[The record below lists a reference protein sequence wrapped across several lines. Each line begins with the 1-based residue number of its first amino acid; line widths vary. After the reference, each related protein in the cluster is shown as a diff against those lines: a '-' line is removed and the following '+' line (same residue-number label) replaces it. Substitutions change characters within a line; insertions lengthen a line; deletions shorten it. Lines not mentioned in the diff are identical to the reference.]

1 MKAARIGAVVTLAIL
16 ASTAARAGDKINC
29 KSQNLNQMQLDQCA
43 GQGFQAAD
51 AKLNK
56 LYRTLMSKYDA
67 SNQALLKAAEKSWL
81 AYRDTECSYET
92 NGTVGGTI
100 NPMEDALCRT
110 DKTNA
115 RIKELNVQL
124 HCEEGDLLCN
134 MPVK

>member
-1 MKAARIGAVVTLAIL
+1 MKAVCVGAVVTLAVL
-16 ASTAARAGDKINC
+16 ASGAAHADDKIDC

-43 GQGFQAAD
+43 GQGFLAAD

-67 SNQALLKAAEKSWL
+67 SNQALLKGAEKSWL
-81 AYRDTECSYET
+81 AYRDAECSYET

-100 NPMEDALCRT
+100 NPMEDTLCRT

-115 RIKELNVQL
+115 RIKELNAQL

-134 MPVK
+134 MPTK